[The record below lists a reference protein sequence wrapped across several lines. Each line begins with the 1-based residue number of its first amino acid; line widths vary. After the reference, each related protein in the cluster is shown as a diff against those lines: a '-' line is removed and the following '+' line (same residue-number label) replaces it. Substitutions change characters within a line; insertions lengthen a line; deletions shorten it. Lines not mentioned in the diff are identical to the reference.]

1 MSHDDV
7 SPSTGQ
13 PFQFKPNGR
22 VSTNW
27 ATLGGLGTSLFIV
40 VGGLFSI
47 KGDIATAQQ
56 AASGAARDA
65 MEARKLAEDIRAE
78 LYRLRLDL
86 AGSLSN
92 VITTRKQIP

>member
-1 MSHDDV
+1 MVDEP
-7 SPSTGQ
+7 SPATGQ
-13 PFQFKPNGR
+13 PFQFKANGR

-27 ATLGGLGTSLFIV
+27 ASLIALGTALFIV

-47 KGDIATAQQ
+47 KADIATAQQ
-56 AASGAARDA
+56 MATIAAKDA
-65 MEARKLAEDIRAE
+65 MEARKVAEDIRAE

-92 VITTRKQIP
+92 VITTRKQTP